1 MADINL
7 SDCQF
12 DDCEEVLE
20 AMKFAMTTNVT
31 LGKYNMTGNTISDEG
46 VEEVCEILGEA
57 KHVQSLMLTD
67 FMSEESMTML

>member
-1 MADINL
+1 
-7 SDCQF
+7 
-12 DDCEEVLE
+12 
-20 AMKFAMTTNVT
+20 MKFAMTTNVT

-57 KHVQSLMLTD
+57 KHVQSLMLTE